1 MNKMK
6 MVLLIDFG
14 STYTKVTAIDI
25 EKESIIGTGSS
36 FTTINTDINEGLGK
50 AIQYL
55 ERQTGKLDYCEH
67 LACSSAA
74 GGLKMIA
81 SGLVPGVTT
90 TAAKE
95 ACLGAGAKIIKVYSF
110 EMTEDDIE
118 EIEKIKPEI
127 FLLAGGINGG
137 DKKCI
142 LHNAK
147 MLSNCKHDFPIIIGG
162 NNEVSNKC
170 KKILKD
176 KETYTV
182 ENVMPV
188 FGELNIE
195 PAQNKIRE
203 IFLQKI
209 INAKGI
215 TKASELI
222 SEIIMPTPSA
232 VMNGIELLSK
242 GYKDEKGIGEILA
255 IDLGGATTDV
265 YSAGDGSP
273 KESNVIYK
281 GIEEPYI
288 KRTVEGDIGM
298 RYSISGI
305 VDEAGI
311 EDIAKISNLSVKKVL
326 EIIDYL
332 KVNPQAL
339 PNKRDIESL
348 DFALAAKAVEIA
360 TIRHC
365 GKREK
370 IYTSNGVAY
379 LQKGKDL
386 THVKKIIL
394 TGGSLINLPYIDNI
408 LEYACFNENRQESM
422 RPKNAKVLVDKK
434 YILQAMGLLARLYPK
449 IAIRIMKKELK
460 YDGN

>member
-1 MNKMK
+1 MK
-6 MVLLIDFG
+6 IILLIDFG
-14 STYTKVTAIDI
+14 STYTKITAVDL
-25 EKESIIGTGSS
+25 EKEVIVGTASS
-36 FTTINTDINEGLGK
+36 FTTINTDINEGLHR
-50 AIQYL
+50 AIETL
-55 ERQTGKLDYCEH
+55 EKQTGKLKYDEY

-95 ACLGAGAKIIKVYSF
+95 ACLGAGAKVIKVYSF
-110 EMTEDDIE
+110 EMTEEDIE

-127 FLLAGGINGG
+127 FLLAGGTNGG

-147 MLSNCKHDFPIIIGG
+147 MLSTCKVEFPIIIGG

-176 KETYTV
+176 KETYIV
-182 ENVMPV
+182 ENVMPT

-195 PAQNKIRE
+195 PAQNKIRKV
-203 IFLQKI
+203 FLQRI
-209 INAKGI
+209 IYAKGI
-215 TKASELI
+215 TKTSELI

-232 VMNGIELLSK
+232 LMNAIKLLAD
-242 GYKDEKGIGEILA
+242 GYENENGIGELMA

-265 YSAGDGSP
+265 YSVGEGTP
-273 KESNVIYK
+273 KEPNVIYK

-298 RYSISGI
+298 RYSIGGI
-305 VDEAGI
+305 IDEVGVDN
-311 EDIAKISNLSVKKVL
+311 IASVANLTMERAN
-326 EIIDYL
+326 EIIEYL
-332 KVNPQAL
+332 QINPDIL
-339 PNKRDIESL
+339 HNEKDIEKL
-348 DFALAAKAVEIA
+348 DFALSAKAVEIA

-365 GKREK
+365 GTKEK
-370 IYTSNGVAY
+370 IYTSNGIAY

-394 TGGSLINLPYIDNI
+394 TGGSLINLPCINNI
-408 LEYACFNENRQESM
+408 LEYACFNEKRQESM
-422 RPKNAKVLVDKK
+422 RPKNAEILVDKK
-434 YILQAMGLLARLYPK
+434 YILQAMGLLSKSYPK

-460 YDGN
+460 YDRN

>member
-1 MNKMK
+1 MK
-6 MVLLIDFG
+6 IVLLIDFG
-14 STYTKVTAIDI
+14 STYTKITAVDVV
-25 EKESIIGTGSS
+25 KEVILGTASS
-36 FTTINTDINEGLGK
+36 FTTIKTDINEGLKK
-50 AIQYL
+50 AIESL
-55 ERQTGKLDYCEH
+55 EKRTGKLEYSQY

-81 SGLVPGVTT
+81 SGLVPGVTA

-110 EMTEDDIE
+110 EMTEEDIE
-118 EIEKIKPEI
+118 EIEKNKPEI
-127 FLLAGGINGG
+127 FLLAGGTNGG
-137 DKKCI
+137 DKRCI

-147 MLSNCKHDFPIIIGG
+147 MLSNCKIDFPIIIAG
-162 NNEVSNKC
+162 NNEVSHKC

-176 KETYTV
+176 KESYIV
-182 ENVMPV
+182 ENVMPI
-188 FGELNIE
+188 FGELNIV

-232 VMNGIELLSK
+232 VMSGIELLSN
-242 GYKDEKGIGEILA
+242 GYEDEKGIGELIA
-255 IDLGGATTDV
+255 VDLGGATTDV
-265 YSAGDGSP
+265 YSASDGSP

-281 GIEEPYI
+281 GIEEPFI

-298 RYSISGI
+298 RYSVSGI
-305 VDEAGI
+305 IDEVGI
-311 EDIAKISNLSVKKVL
+311 EDIAQISNLSEKKVR
-326 EIIDYL
+326 EIIEYIKL
-332 KVNPQAL
+332 NPQTL
-339 PNKRDIESL
+339 PNEKNIENL

-360 TIRHC
+360 ITRHC
-365 GKREK
+365 GKKEK
-370 IYTSNGVAY
+370 IYTSNGIAY

-394 TGGSLINLPYIDNI
+394 TGGALINLPCLDNI
-408 LEYACFNENRQESM
+408 LKYVCFNEKNQESM
-422 RPKNAKVLVDKK
+422 RPKNAEILLDKK
-434 YILQAMGLLARLYPK
+434 YILQAMGLLSKSYPK
-449 IAIRIMKKELK
+449 VAIRIMKKELK
-460 YDGN
+460 YGGN

>member
-1 MNKMK
+1 MK
-6 MVLLIDFG
+6 IILLIDFG
-14 STYTKVTAIDI
+14 STYTKITAVDL
-25 EKESIIGTGSS
+25 EKEVIVGTASS
-36 FTTINTDINEGLGK
+36 FTTINTDINEGLHR
-50 AIQYL
+50 AIETL
-55 ERQTGKLDYCEH
+55 EKQTGKLKYDEY

-95 ACLGAGAKIIKVYSF
+95 ACLGAGAKVIKVYSF
-110 EMTEDDIE
+110 EMTEEDIE

-127 FLLAGGINGG
+127 FLLAGGTNGG

-147 MLSNCKHDFPIIIGG
+147 MLSTCKVEFPIIIGG

-176 KETYTV
+176 KETYVV
-182 ENVMPV
+182 ENVMPT

-195 PAQNKIRE
+195 PAQNKIRKV
-203 IFLQKI
+203 FLQRI
-209 INAKGI
+209 IYAKGI
-215 TKASELI
+215 TKTSELI

-232 VMNGIELLSK
+232 LMNAIKLLAD
-242 GYKDEKGIGEILA
+242 GYENENGIGELMA

-265 YSAGDGSP
+265 YSVGEGTP
-273 KESNVIYK
+273 KEPNVIYK

-298 RYSISGI
+298 RYSIGGI
-305 VDEAGI
+305 IDEVGVDN
-311 EDIAKISNLSVKKVL
+311 IASVANLTMERAN
-326 EIIDYL
+326 EIIEYL
-332 KVNPQAL
+332 QINPDIL
-339 PNKRDIESL
+339 PNEKDIEKL
-348 DFALAAKAVEIA
+348 DFALSAKAVEIA

-365 GKREK
+365 GTKEK
-370 IYTSNGVAY
+370 IYTSNGIAY

-394 TGGSLINLPYIDNI
+394 TGGSLINLPCINNI
-408 LEYACFNENRQESM
+408 LEYACFNEKRQESM
-422 RPKNAKVLVDKK
+422 RPKNAEILVDKK
-434 YILQAMGLLARLYPK
+434 YILQAMGLLSKSYPK

-460 YDGN
+460 YDRN

>member
-1 MNKMK
+1 MK
-6 MVLLIDFG
+6 IVLLIDFG
-14 STYTKVTAIDI
+14 STYTKITAVDL
-25 EKESIIGTGSS
+25 EKEVIVGTASS
-36 FTTINTDINEGLGK
+36 FTTINTDINEGLYR
-50 AIQYL
+50 AIETL
-55 ERQTGKLDYCEH
+55 EKQTGKLKYDEY

-95 ACLGAGAKIIKVYSF
+95 ACLGAGAKVIKVYSF
-110 EMTEDDIE
+110 EMTEEDIE

-127 FLLAGGINGG
+127 FLLAGGTNGG
-137 DKKCI
+137 DKRCI

-147 MLSNCKHDFPIIIGG
+147 MLSTCKAEFPIIIGG

-176 KETYTV
+176 KETYIV
-182 ENVMPV
+182 ENVMPT

-195 PAQNKIRE
+195 PAQNKIRK
-203 IFLQKI
+203 IFLQRI
-209 INAKGI
+209 IYAKGI

-232 VMNGIELLSK
+232 LMNAIKLLAD
-242 GYKDEKGIGEILA
+242 GYENEKGIGELMA

-265 YSAGDGSP
+265 YSVGEGTP

-298 RYSISGI
+298 RYSIGGI
-305 VDEAGI
+305 IDEVGVDN
-311 EDIAKISNLSVKKVL
+311 IASIANLTVERAN
-326 EIIDYL
+326 EIIEYL
-332 KVNPQAL
+332 QINPDIL
-339 PNKRDIESL
+339 PNEKDIEKL
-348 DFALAAKAVEIA
+348 DFALSSKAVEIA

-365 GKREK
+365 GTKEK
-370 IYTSNGVAY
+370 IYTSNGIAY

-394 TGGSLINLPYIDNI
+394 TGGSLINLPCINNI
-408 LEYACFNENRQESM
+408 LEYACFNEKRQESM
-422 RPKNAKVLVDKK
+422 RPKNAEILVDKK
-434 YILQAMGLLARLYPK
+434 YILQAMGLLSKSYPK

-460 YDGN
+460 YDRN

>member
-1 MNKMK
+1 MK
-6 MVLLIDFG
+6 VVLLIDFG
-14 STYTKVTAIDI
+14 STYTKITAVDI
-25 EKESIIGTGSS
+25 EKEVIIGTASS
-36 FTTINTDINEGLGK
+36 FTTINTDINEGLHR
-50 AIQYL
+50 AIESL
-55 ERQTGKLDYCEH
+55 EKQTGKLEICEY

-81 SGLVPGVTT
+81 SGLVPGITT

-110 EMTEDDIE
+110 EMTEDAIE

-127 FLLAGGINGG
+127 FLLAGGIDGG
-137 DKKCI
+137 DKRCI
-142 LHNAK
+142 LHNAQ
-147 MLSNCKHDFPIIIGG
+147 MLSNCKVDFPIIICG
-162 NNEVSNKC
+162 NSEVSYKC
-170 KKILKD
+170 QKILKD
-176 KETYTV
+176 KETYVV

-188 FGELNIE
+188 FGQLNIE

-203 IFLQKI
+203 IFLQRI

-215 TKASELI
+215 TKVNELI

-232 VMNGIELLSK
+232 VMSGIELLSN
-242 GYKDEKGIGEILA
+242 GYEDEEGIGELLA

-265 YSAGDGSP
+265 YSVGDGSP

-298 RYSISGI
+298 RYSIGGI
-305 VDEAGI
+305 IDEAGI
-311 EDIAKISNLSVKKVL
+311 EDIAQIANLSVKRAE
-326 EIIDYL
+326 EIIEYL
-332 KVNPQAL
+332 KKNPQAL
-339 PNKRDIESL
+339 PNKKDIESL

-370 IYTSNGVAY
+370 IYTSNGIAY
-379 LQKGKDL
+379 LQKGKDM
-386 THVKKIIL
+386 THVRKIIL
-394 TGGSLINLPYIDNI
+394 TGGSLINLPCVDDI
-408 LEYACFNENRQESM
+408 LEYSCFNEDKQESM
-422 RPKNAKVLVDKK
+422 RPKKANVLVDKK
-434 YILQAMGLLARLYPK
+434 YILQAMGLLSKLYPK
-449 IAIRIMKKELK
+449 ISIRIMKKEFK

>member
-1 MNKMK
+1 MK
-6 MVLLIDFG
+6 IILLIDFG
-14 STYTKVTAIDI
+14 STYTKITAVDL
-25 EKESIIGTGSS
+25 EKEVIVGTASS
-36 FTTINTDINEGLGK
+36 FTTINTDINEGLHR
-50 AIQYL
+50 AIETL
-55 ERQTGKLDYCEH
+55 EKQTGKLKYDEY

-95 ACLGAGAKIIKVYSF
+95 ACLGAGAKVIKVYSF
-110 EMTEDDIE
+110 EMTEEDIE

-127 FLLAGGINGG
+127 FLLAGGTNGG

-147 MLSNCKHDFPIIIGG
+147 MLSTCKVEFPIIIGG

-176 KETYTV
+176 KETYIV
-182 ENVMPV
+182 ENVMPT

-195 PAQNKIRE
+195 PAQNKIRKV
-203 IFLQKI
+203 FLQRI
-209 INAKGI
+209 IYAKGI
-215 TKASELI
+215 TKTSELI

-232 VMNGIELLSK
+232 LMNAIKLLAD
-242 GYKDEKGIGEILA
+242 GYENENGIGELMA

-265 YSAGDGSP
+265 YSVGEGTP
-273 KESNVIYK
+273 KEPNVIYK

-298 RYSISGI
+298 RYSIGGI
-305 VDEAGI
+305 IDEVGVDN
-311 EDIAKISNLSVKKVL
+311 IASVANLTMERAN
-326 EIIDYL
+326 EIIEYL
-332 KVNPQAL
+332 QINPDIL
-339 PNKRDIESL
+339 PNEKDIEKL
-348 DFALAAKAVEIA
+348 DFALSAKAVEIS

-365 GKREK
+365 GTKEK
-370 IYTSNGVAY
+370 IYTSNGIAY

-394 TGGSLINLPYIDNI
+394 TGGSLINLPCINNI
-408 LEYACFNENRQESM
+408 LEYACFNEKRQESM
-422 RPKNAKVLVDKK
+422 RPKNAEILVDKK
-434 YILQAMGLLARLYPK
+434 YILQAMGLLSKSYPK

-460 YDGN
+460 YDRN

>member
-1 MNKMK
+1 MK
-6 MVLLIDFG
+6 IVLLIDFG
-14 STYTKVTAIDI
+14 STYTKITAIDV
-25 EKESIIGTGSS
+25 EKEVILGTASS
-36 FTTINTDINEGLGK
+36 FTTISTDINEGLKK
-50 AIQYL
+50 AIESL
-55 ERQTGKLDYCEH
+55 EKRTGKLEYSQY

-81 SGLVPGVTT
+81 SGLVPGVTA

-110 EMTEDDIE
+110 EMTEEDIE
-118 EIEKIKPEI
+118 EIEKNKPEI
-127 FLLAGGINGG
+127 FLLAGGTNGG
-137 DKKCI
+137 DKRCI

-147 MLSNCKHDFPIIIGG
+147 MLSNCKIDFPIIIAG
-162 NNEVSNKC
+162 NNEVSHKC
-170 KKILKD
+170 KKILKN
-176 KETYTV
+176 KESYIV
-182 ENVMPV
+182 ENVMPI
-188 FGELNIE
+188 FGELNIV

-232 VMNGIELLSK
+232 VMSGIELLSN
-242 GYKDEKGIGEILA
+242 GYEDEKGIGELIA

-265 YSAGDGSP
+265 YSASDGSP

-281 GIEEPYI
+281 GIEEPFI

-298 RYSISGI
+298 RYSVGGI
-305 VDEAGI
+305 IDEVGI
-311 EDIAKISNLSVKKVL
+311 EDIAQISNLSEQRVR
-326 EIIDYL
+326 EIIEYIKL
-332 KVNPQAL
+332 NPQTL
-339 PNKRDIESL
+339 PNEKNIENL

-360 TIRHC
+360 ITRHC
-365 GKREK
+365 GKKEK
-370 IYTSNGVAY
+370 IYTSNGIAY

-394 TGGSLINLPYIDNI
+394 TGGALINLPCLDNI
-408 LEYACFNENRQESM
+408 LEYVCFNEKSQESM
-422 RPKNAKVLVDKK
+422 RPKDAEILLDKK
-434 YILQAMGLLARLYPK
+434 YILQAMGLLSKSYPK
-449 IAIRIMKKELK
+449 VAIRIMKKELK
-460 YDGN
+460 YGGN

>member
-1 MNKMK
+1 MK
-6 MVLLIDFG
+6 IILLIDFG
-14 STYTKVTAIDI
+14 STYTKITAVDL
-25 EKESIIGTGSS
+25 EKEVIVGTASS
-36 FTTINTDINEGLGK
+36 FTTINTDINEGLHR
-50 AIQYL
+50 AIETL
-55 ERQTGKLDYCEH
+55 EKQTGKLKYDEY

-95 ACLGAGAKIIKVYSF
+95 ACLGAGAKVIKVYSF
-110 EMTEDDIE
+110 EMTEEDIE

-127 FLLAGGINGG
+127 FLLAGGTNGG

-147 MLSNCKHDFPIIIGG
+147 MLSTCKVEFPIIIGG

-176 KETYTV
+176 KETYIV
-182 ENVMPV
+182 ENVMPT

-195 PAQNKIRE
+195 PAQNKIRKV
-203 IFLQKI
+203 FLQRI
-209 INAKGI
+209 IYAKGI
-215 TKASELI
+215 TKTSELI

-232 VMNGIELLSK
+232 LMNAIKLLAD
-242 GYKDEKGIGEILA
+242 GYENENGIGELMA

-265 YSAGDGSP
+265 YSVGEGTP
-273 KESNVIYK
+273 KEPNVIYK

-298 RYSISGI
+298 RYSIGGI
-305 VDEAGI
+305 IDEVGVDN
-311 EDIAKISNLSVKKVL
+311 IASVANLTMERAN
-326 EIIDYL
+326 EIIEYL
-332 KVNPQAL
+332 QINPDIL
-339 PNKRDIESL
+339 PNEKDIEKL
-348 DFALAAKAVEIA
+348 DFALSAKAVEIA

-365 GKREK
+365 GTKEK
-370 IYTSNGVAY
+370 IYTSNGIAY

-394 TGGSLINLPYIDNI
+394 TGGLLINLPCINNI
-408 LEYACFNENRQESM
+408 LEYSCFNEKRQESM
-422 RPKNAKVLVDKK
+422 RPKNAEILVDKK
-434 YILQAMGLLARLYPK
+434 YILQAMGLLSKSYPK

-460 YDGN
+460 YDRN

>member
-1 MNKMK
+1 MQV
-6 MVLLIDFG
+6 VLLIDFG
-14 STYTKVTAIDI
+14 STYTKITAVDV
-25 EKESIIGTGSS
+25 EKEVIIGTESS
-36 FTTINTDINEGLGK
+36 FTTIRTDINEGLNK
-50 AIQYL
+50 AIESL
-55 ERQTGKLDYCEH
+55 EKRTGKLEYSQY

-81 SGLVPGVTT
+81 SGLVPGVTV

-95 ACLGAGAKIIKVYSF
+95 ACLGAGAKVIKVYSF
-110 EMTEDDIE
+110 EMNEEDMA
-118 EIEKIKPEI
+118 EIEKNKPEI
-127 FLLAGGINGG
+127 FLLAGGTNGG
-137 DKKCI
+137 DKRCI

-147 MLSNCKHDFPIIIGG
+147 MLSKCNIDFPIIIAG
-162 NNEVSNKC
+162 NKEVSHKC
-170 KKILKD
+170 KSILNN
-176 KETYTV
+176 KETYIV

-188 FGELNIE
+188 FGELNII

-215 TKASELI
+215 TKVSELI

-232 VMNGIELLSK
+232 VMSGIELLSI
-242 GYKDEKGIGEILA
+242 GYEDEKGIGELIA

-265 YSAGDGSP
+265 YSASDGSP

-281 GIEEPYI
+281 GMEEPFI

-298 RYSISGI
+298 RYSVGGI
-305 VDEAGI
+305 IDEVGV
-311 EDIAKISNLSVKKVL
+311 EEIAQISNLSEERVR
-326 EIIDYL
+326 EIIEYIKL
-332 KVNPQAL
+332 NPQTL
-339 PNKRDIESL
+339 PIEKSVEDL

-360 TIRHC
+360 ITRHC

-370 IYTSNGVAY
+370 IYTSNGIAY

-386 THVKKIIL
+386 THVEKVIL
-394 TGGSLINLPYIDNI
+394 TGGALINLPC
-408 LEYACFNENRQESM
+408 LESISEYVCFNEKSQESM
-422 RPKNAKVLVDKK
+422 KPKKAEILVDKK
-434 YILQAMGLLARLYPK
+434 YILQAMGLLSKSYPK

-460 YDGN
+460 YGGN

>member
-1 MNKMK
+1 MK
-6 MVLLIDFG
+6 IVLLIDFG
-14 STYTKVTAIDI
+14 STYTKITAVDV
-25 EKESIIGTGSS
+25 EKEVIIGTSSS
-36 FTTINTDINEGLGK
+36 FTTINTDINEGLHR
-50 AIQYL
+50 AIESL
-55 ERQTGKLDYCEH
+55 EKQTGKLEYSEYM
-67 LACSSAA
+67 ACSSAA

-81 SGLVPGVTT
+81 SGLVPGVTVA
-90 TAAKE
+90 AAKE
-95 ACLGAGAKIIKVYSF
+95 ACLGAGAKVIKVYSF
-110 EMTEDDIE
+110 EMTKEDIE

-127 FLLAGGINGG
+127 FLLAGGTNGG
-137 DKKCI
+137 DKRCI

-147 MLSNCKHDFPIIIGG
+147 MLSKCKVNFPIIIAG
-162 NNEVSNKC
+162 NNEVNNKC

-182 ENVMPV
+182 ENVMPI

-215 TKASELI
+215 TKISELI

-232 VMNGIELLSK
+232 VMNAIKFLANGFEE
-242 GYKDEKGIGEILA
+242 EKGIGDLLA

-265 YSAGDGSP
+265 YSASDGNP

-298 RYSISGI
+298 RYSIDGI
-305 VDEAGI
+305 VDEVGI
-311 EDIAKISNLSVKKVL
+311 DSIAQIANLSVRRVK
-326 EIIDYL
+326 EIIEYL
-332 KVNPQAL
+332 KANPKTL
-339 PNKRDIESL
+339 PNEKDINNL
-348 DFALAAKAVEIA
+348 DFTLAAKAVEIA

-370 IYTSNGVAY
+370 IYTSNGIAY

-394 TGGSLINLPYIDNI
+394 TGGALINLPHVDNI
-408 LEYACFNENRQESM
+408 LKYACFNEKNQESM
-422 RPKNAKVLVDKK
+422 RPKNADILVDKK
-434 YILQAMGLLARLYPK
+434 YILQAMGLLSKSYPK

-460 YDGN
+460 YGGN

>member
-1 MNKMK
+1 MI
-6 MVLLIDFG
+6 LLIDFG
-14 STYTKVTAIDI
+14 STYTKVSAVDLDEEVILGTAY
-25 EKESIIGTGSS
+25 S
-36 FTTINTDINEGLGK
+36 FTTVNTDISEGLNN
-50 AIQYL
+50 AIKSL
-55 ERQTGKLDYCEH
+55 EKQLGKLEYSQY

-110 EMTEDDIE
+110 EMTEEDINEIE
-118 EIEKIKPEI
+118 EIKPEI

-137 DKKCI
+137 DKRCI

-147 MLSNCKHDFPIIIGG
+147 MLSTCKIDFPIIIAG
-162 NNEVSNKC
+162 NNEVSHKC

-176 KETYTV
+176 KESYIV
-182 ENVMPV
+182 ENVMPL

-209 INAKGI
+209 IYAKGI
-215 TKASELI
+215 TKASKLI

-232 VMNGIELLSK
+232 VMRAIELLSN
-242 GYKDEKGIGEILA
+242 GYEDEKGIGELIA

-265 YSAGDGSP
+265 YSASDGSP
-273 KESNVIYK
+273 KESNVVYK
-281 GIEEPYI
+281 GIKEPYI

-298 RYSISGI
+298 RYSIGGI
-305 VDEAGI
+305 IDEVGI
-311 EDIAKISNLSVKKVL
+311 ENIAQIANLDVKSTKKII
-326 EIIDYL
+326 EYL
-332 KVNPQAL
+332 KVNPDIL
-339 PNKRDIESL
+339 PQEESIRNV
-348 DFALAAKAVEIA
+348 DFALASKAVEIA

-365 GKREK
+365 GTREE
-370 IYTSNGVAY
+370 IYTSNGLAY

-394 TGGSLINLPYIDNI
+394 TGGALINLSNPYSI
-408 LEYACFNENRQESM
+408 LEYACFNKEKQESM
-422 RPKNAKVLVDKK
+422 RPKNAEVLVDKK
-434 YILQAMGLLARLYPK
+434 YILQAMGLLSRSYPK
-449 IAIRIMKKELK
+449 TAIRIMKKELE
-460 YDGN
+460 YGGN

>member
-1 MNKMK
+1 MK
-6 MVLLIDFG
+6 IILLIDFG
-14 STYTKVTAIDI
+14 STYTKITAVDL
-25 EKESIIGTGSS
+25 EKEVIVGTASS
-36 FTTINTDINEGLGK
+36 FTTINTDINEGLHR
-50 AIQYL
+50 AIETL
-55 ERQTGKLDYCEH
+55 EKQTGKLKYDEY

-95 ACLGAGAKIIKVYSF
+95 ACLGAGAKVIKVYSF
-110 EMTEDDIE
+110 EMTEEDIE

-127 FLLAGGINGG
+127 FLLAGGTNGG

-147 MLSNCKHDFPIIIGG
+147 MLSTCKVEFPIIIGG

-176 KETYTV
+176 KETYIV
-182 ENVMPV
+182 ENVMPT

-195 PAQNKIRE
+195 PAQNKIRKV
-203 IFLQKI
+203 FLQRI
-209 INAKGI
+209 IYAKGI
-215 TKASELI
+215 TKTSELI

-232 VMNGIELLSK
+232 LMNAIKLLAD
-242 GYKDEKGIGEILA
+242 GYENENGIGELMA

-265 YSAGDGSP
+265 YSVGEGTP
-273 KESNVIYK
+273 KEPNVIYK

-298 RYSISGI
+298 RYSIGGI
-305 VDEAGI
+305 IDEVGVDN
-311 EDIAKISNLSVKKVL
+311 IASVANLTMERAN
-326 EIIDYL
+326 EIIEYL
-332 KVNPQAL
+332 QINPDIL
-339 PNKRDIESL
+339 PNEKDIEKL
-348 DFALAAKAVEIA
+348 DFALSAKAVEIA

-365 GKREK
+365 GTKEK
-370 IYTSNGVAY
+370 IYTSNGIAY

-394 TGGSLINLPYIDNI
+394 TGGSLINLPCINNI
-408 LEYACFNENRQESM
+408 LEYACFNEKRQESM
-422 RPKNAKVLVDKK
+422 RPKNTEILVDKK
-434 YILQAMGLLARLYPK
+434 YILQAMGLLSKSYPK

-460 YDGN
+460 YDRN

>member
-1 MNKMK
+1 MK
-6 MVLLIDFG
+6 IVLLIDFG
-14 STYTKVTAIDI
+14 STYTKITAVDVEQEVIL
-25 EKESIIGTGSS
+25 GTGSS
-36 FTTINTDINEGLGK
+36 FTTINTDINEGLEK
-50 AIQYL
+50 AIKSL
-55 ERQTGKLDYCEH
+55 EKQIGKLEYDEY

-95 ACLGAGAKIIKVYSF
+95 ACLGAGAKVIKVYSF
-110 EMTEDDIE
+110 EMTEEDID

-127 FLLAGGINGG
+127 FLLAGGTNGG
-137 DKKCI
+137 DKRCI

-147 MLSNCKHDFPIIIGG
+147 MLSNCKIEFPIIIGG
-162 NNEVSNKC
+162 NNEVSHKC
-170 KKILKD
+170 RKILKD
-176 KETYTV
+176 KETYII
-182 ENVMPV
+182 ENVMPF

-195 PAQNKIRE
+195 PAQSKIRE

-232 VMNGIELLSK
+232 VMSAIKLLAD
-242 GYKDEKGIGEILA
+242 GYENESGIGELMA

-265 YSAGDGSP
+265 YSAGDGTP

-298 RYSISGI
+298 RYSIGGI
-305 VDEAGI
+305 IDEVGI
-311 EDIAKISNLSVKKVL
+311 DNIAQIADLSTNRVK
-326 EIIDYL
+326 EIIEFL
-332 KVNPQAL
+332 KINPGTL
-339 PNKRDIESL
+339 PDKKDIEKL

-370 IYTSNGVAY
+370 IYTSNGIAY

-386 THVKKIIL
+386 TDVKKIIL
-394 TGGSLINLPYIDNI
+394 TGGALINLPCAGNI
-408 LEYACFNENRQESM
+408 LEYACFNENKQESM
-422 RPKNAKVLVDKK
+422 RPKMAEILLDEK
-434 YILQAMGLLARLYPK
+434 YILQAMGLLSKSYPK
-449 IAIRIMKKELK
+449 VAIRIMKKELK

>member
-1 MNKMK
+1 MI
-6 MVLLIDFG
+6 LLIDFG
-14 STYTKVTAIDI
+14 STYTKVSAVDLDEEVILGTAY
-25 EKESIIGTGSS
+25 S
-36 FTTINTDINEGLGK
+36 FTTVNTDISKGLNNAIKSLEKQLGK
-50 AIQYL
+50 LEYSQY
-55 ERQTGKLDYCEH
+55 

-110 EMTEDDIE
+110 EMTEEDINEIE
-118 EIEKIKPEI
+118 EIKPEI

-137 DKKCI
+137 DKRCI

-147 MLSNCKHDFPIIIGG
+147 MLSTCKIDFPIIIAG
-162 NNEVSNKC
+162 NNEVSHKC

-176 KETYTV
+176 KESYIV
-182 ENVMPV
+182 ENVMPL

-209 INAKGI
+209 IYAKGI
-215 TKASELI
+215 TKASKLI

-232 VMNGIELLSK
+232 VMRAIELLSN
-242 GYKDEKGIGEILA
+242 GYEDEKGIGELIA

-265 YSAGDGSP
+265 YSASDGSP
-273 KESNVIYK
+273 KESNVVYK
-281 GIEEPYI
+281 GIKEPYI

-298 RYSISGI
+298 RYSIGGI
-305 VDEAGI
+305 IDEVGI
-311 EDIAKISNLSVKKVL
+311 ENIAEIANLDVKSTKKII
-326 EIIDYL
+326 EYL
-332 KVNPQAL
+332 KANPDIL
-339 PNKRDIESL
+339 PHEESVRNV
-348 DFALAAKAVEIA
+348 DFALASKAVEIA

-365 GKREK
+365 GTREE
-370 IYTSNGVAY
+370 IYTSNGLAY

-394 TGGSLINLPYIDNI
+394 TGGALINLSNPYSI
-408 LEYACFNENRQESM
+408 LEYACFNKEKQESM
-422 RPKNAKVLVDKK
+422 RPKNAEVLVDKK
-434 YILQAMGLLARLYPK
+434 YILQAMGLLSRSYPK
-449 IAIRIMKKELK
+449 TAIRIMKKELE
-460 YDGN
+460 YGGN